1 MCRVNKLNNQYQ
13 RDDNYNRK
21 QDFFFDN
28 QQTNAFHYSKE
39 FQYKQVMC

>member
-21 QDFFFDN
+21 QDFFFFLQPAN
-28 QQTNAFHYSKE
+28 
-39 FQYKQVMC
+39 